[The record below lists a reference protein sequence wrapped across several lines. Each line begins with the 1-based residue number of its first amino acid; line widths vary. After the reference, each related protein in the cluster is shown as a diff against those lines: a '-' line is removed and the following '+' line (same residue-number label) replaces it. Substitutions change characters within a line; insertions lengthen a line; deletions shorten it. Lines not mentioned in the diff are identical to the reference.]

1 MRASGSDVSRAKR
14 RVQATVLRNRAAP
27 LLGRRI
33 GRRPRIGHALA
44 SWYLSWPAP
53 RASARRLVIYH
64 ESDRI
69 SMAQVYPFLHYARNI
84 RATYD
89 VQVCCVPIDRLLAFH
104 PVDHRREDVVL
115 VQAWFRRDGPTLGRA
130 VESLAATGAS
140 VSFIDTFA
148 HNDLRL
154 ARFLA
159 LNVDVYLKKSLFH
172 DRSLYYRA
180 FRGDTYIAD
189 FYKQLYG
196 LDGEIVDWQ
205 VPDGFTDRLRLSP
218 NFFTAPDLLTAFERA
233 KPPDMAG
240 REIDVHARLG
250 LGPDNGSSYRHMRE
264 HALRS
269 LQPLTDLEVVS
280 EGRVDRKRYMAELR
294 KSKLCFSPF
303 GYGELCWRDIEAILT
318 GAVLVKPDMSH
329 LETLPDL
336 YEPGV
341 TYLPVRWDFAD
352 VADVVRAVL
361 TDPQRR
367 ASIATEAHR
376 RVADYLRAQC
386 FVDEIAFLFELR
398 HGKSLPITGRSMN
411 DPFEHNQMQGKMT
424 N

>member
-1 MRASGSDVSRAKR
+1 MRASWPDVSRVKR
-14 RVQATVLRNRAAP
+14 RGQATALRNRAAP

-33 GRRPRIGHALA
+33 GRRPQIGHALA

-53 RASARRLVIYH
+53 RTSTRRLIIYH

-84 RATYD
+84 RVTHD

-104 PVDHRREDVVL
+104 PVDHGREDVVL
-115 VQAWFRRDGPTLGRA
+115 VQAWFRRDGPTLERA

-140 VSFIDTFA
+140 VSFIDAFA

-159 LNVDVYLKKSLFH
+159 PNVDVYLKKSLFH

-180 FRGDTYIAD
+180 FRGDTNLTE
-189 FYKQLYG
+189 FYSDLYG
-196 LDGEIVDWQ
+196 LPGESVDWQ
-205 VPDGFTDRLRLSP
+205 VPEGFTDRLRLSP

-233 KPPDMAG
+233 KLPDMAG

-264 HALRS
+264 HALKS
-269 LQPLTDLEVVS
+269 LDPLTDFEVVS
-280 EGRVDRKRYMAELR
+280 EGRVDRKRYMDELR
-294 KSKLCFSPF
+294 KSRLCFSPF

-336 YEPGV
+336 YVPGV

-352 VADVVRAVL
+352 VAEVVRTAL
-361 TDPQRR
+361 TDPERC
-367 ASIATEAHR
+367 AAIAAEAHR
-376 RVADYLRAQC
+376 RVAEYLRPA
-386 FVDEIAFLFELR
+386 LR
-398 HGKSLPITGRSMN
+398 RRSGVSFQNSTAPVAENLATMHGQSLPTKS
-411 DPFEHNQMQGKMT
+411 PLE
-424 N
+424 